1 MEWLRQSKA
10 PMWLRFGIVGIFTAG
25 WKILYYTPRTHKELR
40 ISQARQNG
48 ETTREIK
55 KGAGAFKT
63 GAGFGVESILPYIC
77 FRFILLPLLFLPLG
91 SFPPSVYDLDSG

>member
-48 ETTREIK
+48 ETTPEL
-55 KGAGAFKT
+55 
-63 GAGFGVESILPYIC
+63 V
-77 FRFILLPLLFLPLG
+77 FLMPACWG
-91 SFPPSVYDLDSG
+91 NPVGPV